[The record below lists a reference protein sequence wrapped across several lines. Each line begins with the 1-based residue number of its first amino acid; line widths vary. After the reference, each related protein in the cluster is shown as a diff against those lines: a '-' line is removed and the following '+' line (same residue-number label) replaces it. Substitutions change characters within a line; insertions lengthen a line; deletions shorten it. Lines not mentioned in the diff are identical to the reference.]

1 MGKKLNLHKITRREK
16 RRTTKENML
25 SKLKRKTMVERLED
39 GETPHW
45 ATTEKVLE
53 TTLYAGASAGAGS
66 AAKANARGFCPVLQL
81 LEQLQ
86 QELVGQE
93 N

>member
-39 GETPHW
+39 GETPH
-45 ATTEKVLE
+45 
-53 TTLYAGASAGAGS
+53 
-66 AAKANARGFCPVLQL
+66 
-81 LEQLQ
+81 
-86 QELVGQE
+86 
-93 N
+93 